1 MSSTLLKQLV
11 MIGSLGVAIAATS
24 WGQGVVPGDSQR
36 QAALALEQQN
46 KVAEAEA
53 AWRAYSKAHPSSPEP
68 YAHLG
73 LLEARQQRY
82 EEAILLYRKALGI
95 DSKIPGLRL
104 NLGLAL
110 FKDGKPKEA
119 IAEFTALQKTVPPD
133 SPDAQRLRLLT
144 GMAYYGLADYSR
156 AVPFLKQAA
165 AHDPQNLPLR
175 LALAHSCLW
184 SRQNQCVMDTYHEI
198 LKLNAESAEA
208 DMLAGEALDETRD
221 DTGALAQFRAA
232 EKVNPKEPYVHFAIA
247 YLLMRQKRFS
257 DAIPEFQADLEN
269 DPSHAQARVY
279 LADCYLRLEDNQHA
293 QPELERALR
302 DDPSNEL
309 GHLDLGIIYAAQGRN
324 EEALAQYLE
333 AVRLNPKDADPHWRL
348 ARLYQVMGQT
358 DKARAEAV
366 LVGKMKKQ
374 AYQSL
379 NEQISGADHAPRAP
393 DAVNPPQ

>member
-1 MSSTLLKQLV
+1 MFSASIKQ
-11 MIGSLGVAIAATS
+11 VALTGMVGIAMLAPCQ
-24 WGQGVVPGDSQR
+24 GQVAPAGNAQK

-46 KVAEAEA
+46 KLVEAEA
-53 AWRAYSKAHPSSPEP
+53 AWRAYSRAHPADPEP
-68 YAHLG
+68 YAQLG
-73 LLEARQQRY
+73 LLESRQGHY
-82 EEAILLYRKALGI
+82 ADAVPLYRKALHL
-95 DSKIPGLRL
+95 DPRVPGVRL

-110 FKDGKPKEA
+110 FKGGRPKEA
-119 IAEFTALQKTVPPD
+119 IVEFNTLLGAAPRNSVQ
-133 SPDAQRLRLLT
+133 AQRLRLLI
-144 GMAYYGLADYSR
+144 GMAYYGLAEYSQ
-156 AVPFLKQAA
+156 AVPFLRQAA
-165 AHDPQNLPLR
+165 AHDAQNLPLR

-184 SRQNQCVMDTYHEI
+184 SQQYQCVMDTYHEI

-232 EKVNPKEPYVHFAIA
+232 EKANPKEPYVHFAIA

-257 DAIPEFQADLEN
+257 EAIPEFQADLEN

-293 QPELERALR
+293 QPELERALTE
-302 DDPSNEL
+302 DPSNEL
-309 GHLDLGIIYAAQGRN
+309 GHLDLGILYADQGRN

-348 ARLYQVMGQT
+348 ARLYQVMGQR
-358 DKARAEAV
+358 DKARDEAV

-379 NEQISGADHAPRAP
+379 NEQISGADHGPHAAE
-393 DAVNPPQ
+393 AASPPQ

>member
-11 MIGSLGVAIAATS
+11 IIGSLGVAIAATS
-24 WGQGVVPGDSQR
+24 WGQGVAPQDSQR

-46 KVAEAEA
+46 RLVEAEA
-53 AWRAYSKAHPSSPEP
+53 AWRTYSKAHPADPEP
-68 YAHLG
+68 YAQLG
-73 LLEARQQRY
+73 LLESRQGHY
-82 EEAILLYRKALGI
+82 AEAVPLYRKALQMNP
-95 DSKIPGLRL
+95 KVPGLRL

-110 FKDGKPKEA
+110 FKGGQPKEA
-119 IAEFTALQKTVPPD
+119 IVEFNTLLRAAPRNSAE
-133 SPDAQRLRLLT
+133 AQRLRLLI
-144 GMAYYGLADYSR
+144 GMAYYGLAEYSR
-156 AVPFLKQAA
+156 AVPLLQQAA
-165 AHDPQNLPLR
+165 AHDTQNLPLR
-175 LALAHSCLW
+175 LTLAHSCLW
-184 SRQNQCVMDTYHEI
+184 SKQYQCVMDTYHEI

-232 EKVNPKEPYVHFAIA
+232 EKANPKEPYVHFAIA
-247 YLLMRQKRFS
+247 YLLMTQKRFS

-279 LADCYLRLEDNQHA
+279 LADCYLHLEDNQHS

-366 LVGKMKKQ
+366 LVSKMKKQ
-374 AYQSL
+374 AHQSL
-379 NEQISGADHAPRAP
+379 NEQISGADHVPHAAE
-393 DAVNPPQ
+393 AASPPQ

>member
-1 MSSTLLKQLV
+1 MRKGPTKQLV
-11 MIGSLGVAIAATS
+11 LTGIVGIAMVAACR
-24 WGQGVVPGDSQR
+24 GQVTPAVNAQK

-46 KVAEAEA
+46 KLVEAEQ
-53 AWRAYSKAHPSSPEP
+53 AWRAYSTAHPADPEP
-68 YAHLG
+68 YAQIG
-73 LLEARQQRY
+73 LLESRQGY
-82 EEAILLYRKALGI
+82 YDEAIPLYRKALHLNPHV
-95 DSKIPGLRL
+95 PGLRL

-110 FKDGKPKEA
+110 FKSGQSKEA
-119 IAEFTALQKTVPPD
+119 IVEFNTLLRSAPPH
-133 SPDAQRLRLLT
+133 STEAQRLRLLI
-144 GMAYYGLADYSR
+144 GMAYYGLGEYSE
-156 AVPFLKQAA
+156 AVPFLQQAA
-165 AHDPQNLPLR
+165 AHDAHNLPLR

-184 SRQNQCVMDTYHEI
+184 SKQYQCVMDTYHEI
-198 LKLNAESAEA
+198 LTLNAESAEA
-208 DMLAGEALDETRD
+208 DMLAGEALDDMRD

-269 DPSHAQARVY
+269 DPSHAQSRVY

-309 GHLDLGIIYAAQGRN
+309 GHLDLGIIYADQGRN
-324 EEALAQYLE
+324 DEALAQYLE

-358 DKARAEAV
+358 DKARAEAL

-379 NEQISGADHAPRAP
+379 NEQISGADHAPHAP
-393 DAVNPPQ
+393 DTGNPPQ